1 MKGTDL
7 AMSTKEQP
15 ALYFV
20 GNPSA
25 GDFCVAAREFLDLTR
40 AWNPI
45 LAHRTRK
52 DGATHSS
59 VVPQKP
65 RGNFSDGWLRP
76 A

>member
-25 GDFCVAAREFLDLTR
+25 GDVCIAAREFLDLTR

-59 VVPQKP
+59 VVPTETERRFQ
-65 RGNFSDGWLRP
+65 
-76 A
+76 